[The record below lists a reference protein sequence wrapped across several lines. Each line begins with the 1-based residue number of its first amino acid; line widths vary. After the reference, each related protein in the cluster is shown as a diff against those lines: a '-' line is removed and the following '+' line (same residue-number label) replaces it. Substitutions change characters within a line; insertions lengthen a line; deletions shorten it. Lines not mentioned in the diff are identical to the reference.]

1 MKTRLGCKHNDVLRD
16 SISKLTSGGGG
27 SNMSC
32 RETQCRL
39 ESLRALLMALRG
51 SAMDWRRNRIVLM
64 VGTNSGLILSRLW
77 TKVYEIWDDVND
89 PLYFSTPLPSCL
101 CYVSFRRY
109 SPSDICPDSSKT
121 SAIYKSCTYLLTDLL
136 KSRSRRK
143 TEQM

>member
-16 SISKLTSGGGG
+16 SISKLTSGGRG

-77 TKVYEIWDDVND
+77 TEVYEIWDDVND

-101 CYVSFRRY
+101 CYFSFKDIRHQIFALILLRLQRY
-109 SPSDICPDSSKT
+109 T
-121 SAIYKSCTYLLTDLL
+121 SHVLTYLLTYY
-136 KSRSRRK
+136 
-143 TEQM
+143 QCI